1 MEAAAGHETEP
12 GAELDKAV
20 DQFNRQQ
27 FWECHETLEG
37 LWLPERYPLRLFY
50 QGLIKS
56 AVGLFHLEKHN
67 RRGAELKLGEALY
80 TLAPFCPRTM
90 GIDVDRL
97 RDDLT
102 QRSNLIRAVRL
113 PDWESLK
120 RLPTP
125 LIRGRHF
132 T

>member
-1 MEAAAGHETEP
+1 MEAAAGDDTEP
-12 GAELDKAV
+12 GAELGKAV

-37 LWLPERYPLRLFY
+37 LWLPGRYPLRLFY

-90 GIDVDRL
+90 GIEVDRL
-97 RDDLT
+97 RNDLT
-102 QRSNLIRAVRL
+102 HRSNLIRAVRL
-113 PDWESLK
+113 PVWETLE
-120 RLPTP
+120 RLPPALFRGTP
-125 LIRGRHF
+125 F